1 MSPWEGWLRC
11 PTGFTDMSEV
21 RAFEP
26 LYIPT
31 GPSGGPGIS
40 TPQGTLSASVTL
52 AATAASQPT
61 AIFPGVMTNYKQQ
74 IQIAN
79 QGTTWAFVNFG
90 IFGNIAAATVATS
103 YPVAPGAVVVV
114 TVDKEVTGA
123 TVILASGTG
132 NVTFTRGE
140 GL

>member
-1 MSPWEGWLRC
+1 
-11 PTGFTDMSEV
+11 MSEV

-26 LYIPT
+26 LYAPS
-31 GPSGGPGIS
+31 GPSGGTGVT
-40 TPQGTLSASVTL
+40 TPQATLLPSVTL
-52 AATAASQPT
+52 AATASNQAT
-61 AIFPGVMTNYKQQ
+61 AIFPGSVTNYKQQ

-90 IFGNIAAATVATS
+90 VFGNIAAATVASS
-103 YPVAPGAVVVV
+103 YPVGPGAVVVV

-123 TVILASGTG
+123 TVILASGTA
-132 NVTFTRGE
+132 NITFTRGE

>member
-1 MSPWEGWLRC
+1 
-11 PTGFTDMSEV
+11 MSEV

-26 LYIPT
+26 LYAPS
-31 GPSGGPGIS
+31 GPSGGTGVA
-40 TPQGTLSASVTL
+40 TPQGTLLPSVTL
-52 AATAASQPT
+52 AATAASQAT
-61 AIFPGVMTNYKQQ
+61 AVFPGTLTNYKQQ

-90 IFGNIAAATVATS
+90 IFGNIAAATVLGS

-114 TVDKEVTGA
+114 TVDKEVGGA

-132 NVTFTRGE
+132 NITFTRGE

>member
-1 MSPWEGWLRC
+1 
-11 PTGFTDMSEV
+11 MSEI

-26 LYIPT
+26 LYGPT
-31 GPSGGPGIS
+31 GPSGGPGVA
-40 TPQGTLSASVTL
+40 TPQGTLQPSVTL
-52 AATAASQPT
+52 AATAASQAT
-61 AIFPGVMTNYKQQ
+61 AVFPGTQTNYKQQ

-79 QGTTWAFVNFG
+79 QATVWAFVNFG
-90 IFGNIAAATVATS
+90 VFGNIAAATVAAS

>member
-1 MSPWEGWLRC
+1 
-11 PTGFTDMSEV
+11 MSEV

-26 LYIPT
+26 LYSPT
-31 GPSGGPGIS
+31 GPSGGTGVA
-40 TPQGTLSASVTL
+40 TPQGTLQPSVTL
-52 AATAASQPT
+52 AATAASQAT
-61 AIFPGVMTNYKQQ
+61 AIFPGSVTNYKQQ

-79 QGTTWAFVNFG
+79 QAATWAYVNFG
-90 IFGNIAAATVATS
+90 VFGNVAAATVATS

>member
-1 MSPWEGWLRC
+1 
-11 PTGFTDMSEV
+11 MSEV

-26 LYIPT
+26 MYAPT
-31 GPSGGPGIS
+31 GPGSG
-40 TPQGTLSASVTL
+40 QGTLQPSITL
-52 AATAASQPT
+52 SATASST
-61 AIFPGVMTNYKQQ
+61 ATAVFPGTQTNYKQQ
-74 IQIAN
+74 VQIAN
-79 QGTTWAFVNFG
+79 QATVWAFVNFG
-90 IFGNIAAATVATS
+90 VFGNIAAATVAVS

>member
-1 MSPWEGWLRC
+1 
-11 PTGFTDMSEV
+11 MSEV

-26 LYIPT
+26 LYSPT
-31 GPSGGPGIS
+31 GPSGGTGVA
-40 TPQGTLSASVTL
+40 TPQGTLQPSVTL
-52 AATAASQPT
+52 AATAASSAT
-61 AIFPGVMTNYKQQ
+61 AVFPGSVTNYKQQ

-79 QGTTWAFVNFG
+79 QASVWAFVNFG
-90 IFGNIAAATVATS
+90 AFGNIAAATVAGS

-123 TVILASGTG
+123 TVILATGTG
-132 NVTFTRGE
+132 SVTFTRGE

>member
-1 MSPWEGWLRC
+1 
-11 PTGFTDMSEV
+11 MSEV

-26 LYIPT
+26 LYGPT
-31 GPSGGPGIS
+31 GPVGGFGVS
-40 TPQGTLSASVTL
+40 TPQGTLFPSVTL
-52 AATAASQPT
+52 AATASSQAT
-61 AIFPGVMTNYKQQ
+61 AVFPGSTTNYKQQ

-90 IFGNIAAATVATS
+90 IFGNIAAATVAAS

-140 GL
+140 GV

>member
-1 MSPWEGWLRC
+1 
-11 PTGFTDMSEV
+11 MSEV

-26 LYIPT
+26 LYSPT
-31 GPSGGPGIS
+31 GPSGGTGVA
-40 TPQGTLSASVTL
+40 TPQGTLQPSVTL
-52 AATAASQPT
+52 AATTSSQAT
-61 AIFPGVMTNYKQQ
+61 VVFPGSVTNYKQQ

-79 QGTTWAFVNFG
+79 QSASWAFVNFG
-90 IFGNIAAATVATS
+90 AVGNVAAATVAAS

-123 TVILASGTG
+123 TVILATGTG
-132 NVTFTRGE
+132 NVTFSRGE

>member
-1 MSPWEGWLRC
+1 
-11 PTGFTDMSEV
+11 MSEV

-26 LYIPT
+26 MYSPT
-31 GPSGGPGIS
+31 GPSGGTGVA
-40 TPQGTLSASVTL
+40 TPQGTLQPSVTL
-52 AATAASQPT
+52 AATAASS
-61 AIFPGVMTNYKQQ
+61 ASAVFPGSIPSYKQQ

-79 QGTTWAFVNFG
+79 QATVWAFVNFG
-90 IFGNIAAATVATS
+90 VFGNIAAATVAAS

-114 TVDKEVTGA
+114 TVDKEVSGA

>member
-1 MSPWEGWLRC
+1 
-11 PTGFTDMSEV
+11 MSEV

-26 LYIPT
+26 LYAPS
-31 GPSGGPGIS
+31 GPSGGTGVAV
-40 TPQGTLSASVTL
+40 PQGTLLPSVTL
-52 AATAASQPT
+52 AATAASSATP
-61 AIFPGVMTNYKQQ
+61 IFPGAVTNYKQQ

-79 QGTTWAFVNFG
+79 QGTAWAYVNFG
-90 IFGNIAAATVATS
+90 VFGNVAAATVAAS

-123 TVILASGTG
+123 TVIMGAAGTG
-132 NVTFTRGE
+132 NVVFTRGE

>member
-1 MSPWEGWLRC
+1 
-11 PTGFTDMSEV
+11 MSEV

-26 LYIPT
+26 LYAPS
-31 GPSGGPGIS
+31 GPSGGTGVA
-40 TPQGTLSASVTL
+40 TPQATLLPSVTL
-52 AATAASQPT
+52 AATASNQAT
-61 AIFPGVMTNYKQQ
+61 AIFPGSVTNYKQQ

-90 IFGNIAAATVATS
+90 VFGNIAAATVAGS
-103 YPVAPGAVVVV
+103 YPVGPGAVVVV

-132 NVTFTRGE
+132 NITFTRGE